1 MAARAAALPRELSA
15 VVIALLVHGAF
26 FGVARTLPEMNL
38 LFERATREEPGLLW
52 IDTDS
57 AESEPYRSVER
68 AETKPEA
75 EAKAD
80 ESSNRDEAATSD
92 PKLAGATR
100 DERAL
105 PDTAV
110 DADPGNAGPAGDTNP
125 KGETATGPSL
135 PSNDGFSPLEAGPA
149 PPGGLGSLIPGGPLG
164 LAGQIAIAGSGGSA
178 APTATPAA
186 KQADGATVNRL
197 LSSTLLGQTR
207 EKGIDLPAT
216 QIVVGAVSAQTRTLS
231 VPHNTRASF
240 TVKLGP
246 GGKVQGVRVSSA
258 SAGDA
263 AAWEGAAKAVA
274 AQLSGKQLGLG
285 DAASSGATV
294 VVSVTVRHVF
304 PTGSAK
310 GADVKPVCA
319 NQLINDIVDAA
330 DKKPA
335 AAGEATIPMFTDEN
349 GRPCI
354 PVGVGGT
361 ADAANIGATKQIQVT
376 TSTKVLV
383 DGKEA
388 LPLDIRPV
396 NKDIVDTGK
405 GGPKPVLPQK
415 LRKQKRDREKKK

>member
-1 MAARAAALPRELSA
+1 VSTPRELLA
-15 VVIALLVHGAF
+15 VAVAVLVHGAF

-38 LFERATREEPGLLW
+38 LFERSSNEEPGLLW
-52 IDTDS
+52 VDTDES
-57 AESEPYRSVER
+57 TPVAVAEER
-68 AETKPEA
+68 DESKRDPETKPEDS
-75 EAKAD
+75 E
-80 ESSNRDEAATSD
+80 RDEPAAND
-92 PKLAGATR
+92 QKLAGATR
-100 DERAL
+100 EDRAL
-105 PDTAV
+105 PAATAPEV
-110 DADPGNAGPAGDTNP
+110 DGEKAPPGGENKAGLETGPA
-125 KGETATGPSL
+125 L
-135 PSNDGFSPLEAGPA
+135 PPNDGFSPLEAGPS
-149 PPGGLGSLIPGGPLG
+149 GGIGSLIPGGTLG
-164 LAGQIAIAGSGGSA
+164 LAGRIAIAGSEGEA
-178 APTATPAA
+178 APTTAPAA
-186 KQADGATVNRL
+186 KQADGATVNKL

-207 EKGIDLPAT
+207 AKGIDLPAT
-216 QIVVGAVSAQTRTLS
+216 QVVVGAVSSQTRTLS

-246 GGKVQGVRVSSA
+246 GGKVQGVKVSSA

-263 AAWEGAAKAVA
+263 SAWEGAAKAVA

-319 NQLINDIVDAA
+319 NQMINDILDAT

-335 AAGEATIPMFTDEN
+335 AAGEATIPLFTDEN

-388 LPLDIRPV
+388 LPLDILPV